1 MIKQKWEGFN
11 AVQNNTSLK
20 QGDIPVIL
28 QPCFNAVQNN
38 TSLKQDKH
46 HYNKYNSFN
55 AVQNN
60 TSLKPMINLIEMQKL
75 F

>member
-1 MIKQKWEGFN
+1 MLAKARFN

-20 QGDIPVIL
+20 L
-28 QPCFNAVQNN
+28 HSLTLYYCRSFNAVQNN